1 MLKQRIITSLW
12 WLLAVA
18 VAGLLVAAVQQKK
31 KSICSDIKVD
41 IEDNEGHP
49 FVDEKDI
56 VTILQNNG
64 AVVGKQ
70 RSDIEL
76 RILENTVKT
85 NAWIQNAELYFD
97 NNSVLQVKIR
107 EREPIAR
114 IFTVNGSSFYID
126 STGKKLPLSS
136 DYTAHV
142 PVFTSF
148 TSDKKHLSKPD
159 SLLLYDVKNIA
170 VFIQQDSF
178 WNAMVSQVVI
188 TPHSTFNIIPAA
200 GNQTIIFGN
209 ADSLESKFSRLSAF
223 YKQVWAKSG
232 FEKYE
237 TINVSFA
244 NQVVATRRGAP
255 KPYIDSVLAQ
265 RIVTAMRSGIDIL
278 KDSSLFFREVDIA
291 QKALPDTAI
300 QQAVKVPIDSATTVN
315 NNMNK
320 TKLGSAAKAKST
332 TKYRSKKR

>member
-12 WLLAVA
+12 WLLAIA

-31 KSICSDIKVD
+31 QSLCTDIKVE

-56 VTILQNNG
+56 VTTLENNG
-64 AVVGKQ
+64 AAVGKRKSEIQ
-70 RSDIEL
+70 L
-76 RILENTVKT
+76 RALEKTVKT

-97 NNSVLQVKIR
+97 NNNILQVKIK

-114 IFTVNGSSFYID
+114 IITVNGSSFYID
-126 STGKKLPLSS
+126 SAGKKLPLSP

-159 SLLLYDVKNIA
+159 SLLLNEVKNMA
-170 VFIQQDSF
+170 AFIQRDSF
-178 WNAMVSQVVI
+178 CNALVSQIVI
-188 TPHSTFNIIPAA
+188 TPQSTFNIIPVV

-209 ADSLESKFSRLSAF
+209 ADSLESKFSRLTAF
-223 YKQVWAKSG
+223 YKQVWAKNG

-255 KPYIDSVLAQ
+255 KPYVDSVLVQ
-265 RIVTAMRSGIDIL
+265 RIVTAMRSGVDIL
-278 KDSSLFFREVDIA
+278 KDSSFFFHEIDIA
-291 QKALPDTAI
+291 QKAMPDTAV
-300 QQAVKVPIDSATTVN
+300 QQAVMAPVDSTATVN

-320 TKLGSAAKAKST
+320 TKPGFKAKTKST
-332 TKYRSKKR
+332 TKYRNKKR